1 MAEAGKIT
9 ALLLKK
15 YPAPKLALHYRN
27 PLELLI
33 AVTVSLFKK

>member
-1 MAEAGKIT
+1 MADAGKIA

-15 YPAPKLALHYRN
+15 CPAPKLALHYRN

-33 AVTVSLFKK
+33 AVILSA